1 MNRPRKQTYT
11 MDMYLN
17 KIKDMDI
24 RNDSDTQRQ
33 FVWSNEQVNELIVTV
48 LTEDYI
54 PPIILAEVDGSQL
67 WIVDGGQRSSS
78 FSLFKYGNY
87 KVTSAIEN
95 SVIPYKKKNRN
106 EQGEIVWEDATFDI
120 KNKTYDKL
128 PEELQKRF
136 NEYQIETAIHEDCD
150 AHRIA
155 QLIKRYNNHTSMN
168 GNQKAFTYIDNF
180 AREIRDILD
189 SRFFLDCGVYTEKE
203 RNKGALERVVL
214 ESVMCAFHF
223 DNWKKQPKQMA
234 SYLNENSSEEELEKF
249 QDMITRLENIMTEDL
264 RDIFSS
270 KDSFIWFTMF
280 HKFSELGL
288 ADKRFVDFLKEFK
301 RSLKEKIVGDM
312 SYVELDKNRCTKD
325 KSVIAAKLSLLTKL
339 MHEYLGVNSNV
350 CGSNAVLPFVRENVD
365 MGIDEEDVELYAE
378 ILEDLTEDFEDRL
391 LLLNNKH
398 ALVGIVAYSCLR
410 DIDLDDKIYGILSE
424 LNENKSQKENYTCIK
439 EKIDKDCKNLGEYI
453 CEEQN

>member
-24 RNDSDTQRQ
+24 RNDSYTQRQ

-78 FSLFKYGNY
+78 FSRFKYGNY

-203 RNKGALERVVL
+203 KNKGALERVVL
-214 ESVMCAFHF
+214 ESVMCTFHF

-234 SYLNENSSEEELEKF
+234 RYLNESSSEEEIENF
-249 QDMITRLENIMTEDL
+249 QDMIIRLENIMTEDL

-280 HKFSELGL
+280 
-288 ADKRFVDFLKEFK
+288 KRFTEFGIEDERFAEFLKAFK
-301 RSLKEKIVGDM
+301 KSLKAEVVEGV
-312 SYVELDKNRCTKD
+312 SFNELDGNKGTKD
-325 KSVIAAKLSLLTKL
+325 KSVIAAKLNVLTTL
-339 MHEYLGVNSNV
+339 MCDYFGVNQNFIK
-350 CGSNAVLPFVRENVD
+350 NEDILRFVRETVCD
-365 MGIDEEDVELYAE
+365 EIVEEDIELYVE
-378 ILEDLTEDFEDRL
+378 MLTDLTDDNSIKTVVL
-391 LLLNNKH
+391 KNKPSII
-398 ALVGIVAYSCLR
+398 AIVAFACVN
-410 DIDLDDKIYGILSE
+410 DIDLDECMIPLLSDTQF
-424 LNENKSQKENYTCIK
+424 LENQKENYLNMK
-439 EKIDKDCKNLGEYI
+439 KNLEDCI
-453 CEEQN
+453 DVCSE